1 MYLDF
6 VGDLDELY
14 AACRIGYDVNAPHGM
29 ALIAE
34 IQRQDSLIG
43 ALQADNMR
51 LRGLIAEAVEDM
63 GRGGMCIHAGLKGRM
78 VQAMTPN
85 ATSHRSAAC
94 GASGGLTCYAWRR
107 RNGKANRVFHDG
119 DAPGQRLDSCRQCV
133 PIAQGRRRLAAD
145 RSLSVAR
152 PAGEGVA
159 MHGAT

>member
-85 ATSHRSAAC
+85 ER
-94 GASGGLTCYAWRR
+94 ASGGGCKPLPLQ
-107 RNGKANRVFHDG
+107 
-119 DAPGQRLDSCRQCV
+119 APV
-133 PIAQGRRRLAAD
+133 GR
-145 RSLSVAR
+145 
-152 PAGEGVA
+152 GED
-159 MHGAT
+159 

>member
-14 AACRIGYDVNAPHGM
+14 AACRIGYDVNAPQGM

-63 GRGGMCIHAGLKGRM
+63 GRGSTCIHAGLKGRM
-78 VQAMTPN
+78 VQAMAPN
-85 ATSHRSAAC
+85 DQHNLQPEAV
-94 GASGGLTCYAWRR
+94 
-107 RNGKANRVFHDG
+107 RV
-119 DAPGQRLDSCRQCV
+119 DAPVGHKD
-133 PIAQGRRRLAAD
+133 
-145 RSLSVAR
+145 
-152 PAGEGVA
+152 E
-159 MHGAT
+159 T

>member
-14 AACRIGYDVNAPHGM
+14 AACRIGYDVNAPQGM

-63 GRGGMCIHAGLKGRM
+63 GRGGTCVHAGLKGRM

-85 ATSHRSAAC
+85 AADKPPGAALC
-94 GASGGLTCYAWRR
+94 DNWLVMHLGERG
-107 RNGKANRVFHDG
+107 H
-119 DAPGQRLDSCRQCV
+119 
-133 PIAQGRRRLAAD
+133 
-145 RSLSVAR
+145 AR
-152 PAGEGVA
+152 KSTG
-159 MHGAT
+159 